1 MKLLNLLLVFV
12 FTTGF
17 CFSQSLSDSIIK
29 TETLVKDV
37 NFLANDSL
45 QGRLMGSAGADKA
58 AIYIS
63 TRFVAIGLKPLD
75 MNGGFSM
82 PIGNSIGNIVGAI
95 AGKTKPEEII
105 VFSAHYDHVGT
116 SDNNQDYKQI
126 RAIPK
131 KYNDNIYNGAN
142 DNASGVALLLS
153 LAEYFVKE
161 DANERTIIF
170 IAFTGEEQG
179 FIGSKDFAS
188 NISKPN
194 SFKAVLNFDMVGRN
208 SYENS
213 VAYIT
218 GSNTNP
224 IIKLLN
230 NTLQQSD
237 KSFKKRFFQSD
248 PFTGHQLDKRSD
260 HVPFANMGIYAVT
273 MFATAPT
280 DEYYH
285 TVNDEQQTLNFPF
298 LLKLTKAVAIAVK
311 SLLIDAELKN

>member
-1 MKLLNLLLVFV
+1 MKRLSLLFA
-12 FTTGF
+12 FAFITGF
-17 CFSQSLSDSIIK
+17 CFSQSLADSIIN
-29 TETLVKDV
+29 TEVLFKDV

-45 QGRLMGSAGADKA
+45 RGRLMGSAGADKA
-58 AIYIS
+58 AVYIS
-63 TRFVAIGLKPLD
+63 NRFAAIGLKPLD
-75 MNGGFSM
+75 LNGGFSM

-95 AGKTKPEEII
+95 AGKSKAEEII

-116 SDNNQDYKQI
+116 SADDQGYKQI
-126 RAIPK
+126 PATPK
-131 KYNDNIYNGAN
+131 KFNDSVYNGAN

-153 LAEYFVKE
+153 LAAYFVKE
-161 DANERTIIF
+161 AENERTIIF

-179 FIGSKDFAS
+179 FIGSKDFTA

-194 SFKAVLNFDMVGRN
+194 AFKAVLNFDMVGRN
-208 SYENS
+208 SYASS

-218 GSNTNP
+218 GKDPYPMVS
-224 IIKLLN
+224 LLN

-248 PFTGHQLDKRSD
+248 PFSIHQLDKRSD

-273 MFATAPT
+273 IFATAPT

-285 TVNDEQQTLNFPF
+285 TINDEIQTLNFPF
-298 LLKLTKAVAIAVK
+298 LQKLTKAIALAVK
-311 SLLIDAELKN
+311 PLLTGAELK

>member
-1 MKLLNLLLVFV
+1 MKWLSILLVFV
-12 FTTGF
+12 FNTVF
-17 CFSQSLSDSIIK
+17 CFSQSLTDSIIK
-29 TETLVKDV
+29 TEALIKDV
-37 NFLANDSL
+37 FFLASDSL
-45 QGRLMGSAGADKA
+45 QGRLMSSVGADKA

-63 TRFVAIGLKPLD
+63 TRFAAIGLKPLD

-82 PIGNSIGNIVGAI
+82 PIGNAIGNIVGTI

-116 SDNNQDYKQI
+116 SDDNQGYKQI
-126 RAIPK
+126 TTIPK

-153 LAEYFVKE
+153 LAEYLVKV

-179 FIGSKDFAS
+179 FIGSKYFTS

-218 GSNTNP
+218 GSKANP

-237 KSFKKRFFQSD
+237 KLFKKRFFQSD
-248 PFTGHQLDKRSD
+248 PFPDYQLDKRSD

-273 MFATAPT
+273 IFATAPT

-285 TVNDEQQTLNFPF
+285 TVNDEPQTLNFPF
-298 LLKLTKAVAIAVK
+298 LQKLTQAVAVAVK
-311 SLLIDAELKN
+311 PLLADAELK